1 MSRIVEISCFKH
13 IYPDKTKIEL
23 CGIEFVVNKGEKVA
37 VLGPNGGGKTTLI
50 RHILGILTPSHG
62 QISVF
67 GVNPAKDYDK
77 IRERIGV
84 VLQSVEE
91 QLIGP
96 TVIDDIMFSPL
107 NYGYSRAQAVEMTQK
122 IMERLGITHL
132 KDKIIHYLSGGEKRK
147 VALAGAL
154 VLNPELLVLDEP
166 FSGLD
171 LKSQRELISLINE
184 ISRERDISVVIST
197 HDVELVSEFADTM
210 YLIASKKG
218 ISRKGTPQEI
228 LNLNDELQ
236 NFNLDEP
243 DIVKLFRF
251 LRESGLDLGNPI
263 TVQDAARILIN
274 NLNQV
279 IKS

>member
-1 MSRIVEISCFKH
+1 MSRIVEISCFEH
-13 IYPDKTKIEL
+13 IYPDKTKVEL

-107 NYGYSRAQAVEMTQK
+107 NYGYSRAQAAEMTQK

-251 LRESGLDLGNPI
+251 LRESGLDLGHPI
-263 TVQDAARILIN
+263 TVQDAARILIS

-279 IKS
+279 VKS